1 MVKALALWYVCDF
14 FTGAQLYL
22 FGQQWK
28 FVATSF
34 RDVTSMWLLHA
45 ATLEHRVYVAAALI
59 KVDIALQAVAC
70 GAIALSCVHFG

>member
-1 MVKALALWYVCDF
+1 
-14 FTGAQLYL
+14 
-22 FGQQWK
+22 
-28 FVATSF
+28 
-34 RDVTSMWLLHA
+34 MWLLHA